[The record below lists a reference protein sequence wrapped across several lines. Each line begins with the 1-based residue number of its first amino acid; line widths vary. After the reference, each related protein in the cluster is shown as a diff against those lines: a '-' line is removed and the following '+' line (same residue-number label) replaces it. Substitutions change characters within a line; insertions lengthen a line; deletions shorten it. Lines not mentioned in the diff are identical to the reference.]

1 MDDFCNMAYCSVH
14 EKRENYQAVH
24 FLSLS
29 SVCPNFH
36 WVTLVAFVMAVLQKL
51 VLFFLQRPSWQYCA
65 ETRPPHFLL
74 HWTGR
79 ANKHINNRWTI
90 RQGWTPFPWGKQAA
104 LPLHP
109 CPLPS
114 PVPWKDSLTRGT
126 GGAKLTQVPSK
137 NCLFSKFE
145 VWIFICKDSSVAH
158 SLMKL
163 LFSCCVVLPRPAYLC
178 FYPALPRRSY
188 QEKKCCPV
196 NPYNVRS
203 TCHESLMLRV
213 SRWIALGKTF
223 LRKKMFSFGHC
234 FAHCCLHFF
243 SNCIFGL
250 FLHRCKCFEPW
261 TFGLSIYVSRPAPHP
276 TFLQTFPFCEPSPS
290 AKRST

>member
-65 ETRPPHFLL
+65 ETRHPHFLL

-158 SLMKL
+158 SLIKL

-188 QEKKCCPV
+188 QEKKVLLRQSLQCEV
-196 NPYNVRS
+196 HMSWISDV
-203 TCHESLMLRV
+203 ES
-213 SRWIALGKTF
+213 G
-223 LRKKMFSFGHC
+223 
-234 FAHCCLHFF
+234 
-243 SNCIFGL
+243 
-250 FLHRCKCFEPW
+250 
-261 TFGLSIYVSRPAPHP
+261 
-276 TFLQTFPFCEPSPS
+276 
-290 AKRST
+290 